1 MLVERRVFLVD
12 AELRA
17 ASDGKSISGYA
28 ARYNTLSGPIPAGKG
43 SALTYRERLAPGAF
57 RNAVKSGQDVTM
69 LVQHDNNKLLGRTSS
84 GTLNLKDD
92 DKGLQ
97 FRCEMPDTQLGHDT
111 HEMIRRGD
119 LNACSFGF
127 MLGDRSDDSW
137 EEEEIEDDEDLFGA
151 DEDDEKKQKRG
162 PEAFLSERSRQKALL
177 ARKTTRQAV
186 RTIHNVRKLLDVSVV
201 TRAAYPNGTCVQARG
216 IEIAYPEIPAEIR
229 AVIEAAESTE
239 ERLVRE
245 FGADKVVDAAFK
257 QGQGAEAVRSRRRNL
272 LNQV

>member
-111 HEMIRRGD
+111 HEMIKRGD

-127 MLGDRSDDSW
+127 MLGQRSDDSW
-137 EEEEIEDDEDLFGA
+137 DEEELEDEDNEDLFGSD
-151 DEDDEKKQKRG
+151 DEDKKQKRG
-162 PEAFLSERSRQKALL
+162 
-177 ARKTTRQAV
+177 ARKTSRQMV
-186 RTIHNVRKLLDVSVV
+186 RTIHNVRHLFDVSVV
-201 TRAAYPNGTCVQARG
+201 TRAAYPKGTCVQARG
-216 IEIAYPEIPAEIR
+216 IELAYPEIPAEIR
-229 AVIEAAESTE
+229 SAIEAAESTE

-245 FGADKVVDAAFK
+245 VGADKVIDAALR
-257 QGQGAEAVRSRRRNL
+257 QGQNAETVRSRRRNL
-272 LNQV
+272 LSQV